1 MVPEN
6 LKFTDS
12 HEWIKIEENEAVVGI
27 TDYAVE
33 KLGDVVF
40 VELPAVGADFKKQ
53 APFGVVES
61 VKAVSDLYTPVTGK
75 ILSVNDSLAGSPDL
89 LNKDPYGKGWIV
101 KVSVDDPKELENMLS
116 AQQYRELIEKE
127 G

>member
-1 MVPEN
+1 MIPED

-12 HEWIKIEENEAVVGI
+12 HEWIRVEGKEVVIGI

-40 VELPAVGADFKKQ
+40 VELPAVGTDFKKQ
-53 APFGVVES
+53 SSFGVVES
-61 VKAVSDLYTPVTGK
+61 VKAVSDLYSPVTGK
-75 ILSVNDSLAGSPDL
+75 ILSVNEALSGSPDL
-89 LNKDPYGKGWIV
+89 LNKDPYKEGWMI
-101 KVSVDDPKELENMLS
+101 KVSIADPKELENTLS
-116 AQQYRELIEKE
+116 AKQYKELIEKE